1 MSGSGPGVVGKVRTL
16 NESGHLYLLVGG
28 ITAILSWVVM
38 PLLGLIAGFCG
49 IELYRKKGLPL
60 SGIVIGGIGI
70 AAVLTWF
77 VILAVY

>member
-1 MSGSGPGVVGKVRTL
+1 MSRASDLSRRLQSVT
-16 NESGHLYLLVGG
+16 ESGKLYLFLGG
-28 ITAILSWVVM
+28 VTAFLSWVLM

-49 IELYRKKGLPL
+49 IQLYRKKGLPL

-70 AAVLTWF
+70 SAVLTWF